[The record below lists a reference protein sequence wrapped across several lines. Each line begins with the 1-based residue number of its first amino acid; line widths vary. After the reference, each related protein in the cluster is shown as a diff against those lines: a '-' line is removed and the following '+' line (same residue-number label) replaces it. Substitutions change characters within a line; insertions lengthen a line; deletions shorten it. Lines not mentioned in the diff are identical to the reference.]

1 MKNEIQGFVMGT
13 TEIHSNKTGKDYT
26 KINLVLEGEFVG
38 FFLPAEKGR
47 KIAAAKPV
55 VECIKSGSP
64 KPCKVTLETKFTQRG
79 IFTDLVGLAE

>member
-1 MKNEIQGFVMGT
+1 MKNEIQGYVMGT

-26 KINLVLEGEFVG
+26 KVNLILEGEFVG

-55 VECIKSGSP
+55 VEFLKSGSP
-64 KPCKVTLETKFTQRG
+64 KSCKVTLETKFTQRG
-79 IFTDLVGLAE
+79 IFTDLVGIAE